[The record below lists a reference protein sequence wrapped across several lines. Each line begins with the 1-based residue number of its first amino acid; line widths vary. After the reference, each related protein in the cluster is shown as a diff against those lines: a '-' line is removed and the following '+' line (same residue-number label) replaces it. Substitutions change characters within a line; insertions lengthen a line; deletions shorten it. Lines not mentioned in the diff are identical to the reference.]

1 MWIVK
6 AAGNIPATSMDLDT
20 IKILSSGG
28 LGAALM
34 IVLIWIQKTN
44 KESIDAN
51 TKALTAFRLTFA
63 RWAGGL
69 RRRDARQH

>member
-1 MWIVK
+1 MEGVRVN
-6 AAGNIPATSMDLDT
+6 GPATSMDLET

-28 LGAALM
+28 LSAVLM
-34 IVLIWIQKTN
+34 AVLIWITKTN

-63 RWAGGL
+63 RWAG
-69 RRRDARQH
+69 RNNVPEDDQT